1 VIQDLDC
8 QKAPDTLVGSLNG
21 TYCKRRA
28 TIYTFG
34 LSSGVD
40 PALNGTYCKV
50 RATPRTFGLS
60 SGSGTFG
67 FCSGS
72 GSVRVLNPSGFV
84 RG

>member
-1 VIQDLDC
+1 MIQDLDC
-8 QKAPDTLVGSLNG
+8 QKAFGTLAGSSTG
-21 TYCKRRA
+21 TYCKGRA
-28 TIYTFG
+28 TFYTFG

>member
-1 VIQDLDC
+1 MIQDLDC

-28 TIYTFG
+28 TFY
-34 LSSGVD
+34 
-40 PALNGTYCKV
+40 
-50 RATPRTFGLS
+50 TFGLS